1 MSKHPGGIL
10 LPASYPKEMP
20 HEHGKADGQGGRTQA
35 SVAPLIG
42 HGEDAD
48 DELQGEEHLHGGGHS
63 QADSWLQL
71 KWTRHSNYPQPVY
84 TRGAMEVQ
92 SGTLTVLRARFPLM
106 LLGVTP

>member
-1 MSKHPGGIL
+1 
-10 LPASYPKEMP
+10 MP

-48 DELQGEEHLHGGGHS
+48 DELQGEEDLHGGGHT
-63 QADSWLQL
+63 QADAWLQL
-71 KWTRHSNYPQPVY
+71 KWTRNSNYSQPVY
-84 TRGAMEVQ
+84 ILVVMMEVK
-92 SGTLTVLRARFPLM
+92 SVTLTVLRARFPLM